1 MNILKRFL
9 RRLKFRRTIKVDE
22 STNVID
28 GMVKAKRLYKELC
41 LIADPD
47 RNQDKKEIAEELM
60 KQIVANKHNY
70 SALVSLK
77 KKVTDN
83 LM

>member
-77 KKVTDN
+77 KVVTDN

>member
-1 MNILKRFL
+1 M
-9 RRLKFRRTIKVDE
+9 KFRRTIKVDE
-22 STNVID
+22 STNIID

-77 KKVTDN
+77 KVVTDN

>member
-1 MNILKRFL
+1 M
-9 RRLKFRRTIKVDE
+9 KFRRTIKVDE

-47 RNQDKKEIAEELM
+47 RNPDKKEIAEELM

-77 KKVTDN
+77 KEVTDH
-83 LM
+83 LT